1 MSETCNNHSRS
12 GETRSG
18 GKEESMAEIERLK
31 RVLDSIPAKGAINL
45 ARRRAILQQ
54 IYKLMEELQ

>member
-1 MSETCNNHSRS
+1 MRS
-12 GETRSG
+12 NDTTIPERGNSLRGKG
-18 GKEESMAEIERLK
+18 GDMAEIERLK

-54 IYKLMEELQ
+54 IYALMEET

>member
-1 MSETCNNHSRS
+1 MSETFEQTIPERGDSLR
-12 GETRSG
+12 GKG
-18 GKEESMAEIERLK
+18 GDMAEIERLK

-54 IYKLMEELQ
+54 IYALMEET